1 MVGFPTDKNTLDARA
16 GNIAIQVRDSL
27 DAASRLKA
35 WLDTKTE
42 ADLVALGYTSA
53 EVAVLKSAFTDLSAL
68 RSVAT
73 AGQTVPTAN
82 NFLFWSAQ
90 LCGVN

>member
-1 MVGFPTDKNTLDARA
+1 MVGFPTDKATLDARA

-53 EVAVLKSAFTDLSAL
+53 EVAVIKSAFTDLAAL
-68 RSVAT
+68 RAVAT
-73 AGQTVPTAN
+73 AGQTVPAVN

>member
-53 EVAVLKSAFTDLSAL
+53 EVAVIKSAFTDLAAL

-73 AGQTVPTAN
+73 AGQTVPAVN

>member
-16 GNIAIQVRDSL
+16 GNIATQVRDSL

-53 EVAVLKSAFTDLSAL
+53 EVAVLKSAFTDLAAL
-68 RSVAT
+68 RAVAT
-73 AGQTVPTAN
+73 AGQTVGTAN

>member
-1 MVGFPTDKNTLDARA
+1 MVGFPADKAALDARA
-16 GNIAIQVRDSL
+16 GNIAIQLRDCL
-27 DAASRLKA
+27 DAAARLKS

-42 ADLVALGYTSA
+42 ADLVALGYTAA
-53 EVAVLKSAFTDLSAL
+53 EVAVLKSAFTDLAAL
-68 RSVAT
+68 RAVAT
-73 AGQTVPTAN
+73 AGQTVPAVN

>member
-1 MVGFPTDKNTLDARA
+1 MAGFPSTKDALDARM
-16 GNIAIQVRDSL
+16 GNLAVQVRDAL
-27 DAASRLKA
+27 DASVRLKA

-53 EVAVLKSAFTDLSAL
+53 EVAVIKSAFTDLAAL

-73 AGQTVPTAN
+73 AGQTVPAVN